1 METSNLTTSIIETIN
16 SIFETLFSSIDTTIY
31 SVLDELTFIDKNILN
46 NSVFQKIFGS
56 TGNNGLLVIANSLL
70 VGFSLYYAIRLI
82 YSYYM
87 NLQIERPYQFIFKL
101 LIFGIV
107 MNCSYFICNQF
118 IQTNSFISDAI
129 RTVGSNIF
137 GHDISFS
144 ELINKLNYL
153 SIKENEFNIFS
164 FDGLIKSFISIS
176 LFNLIF
182 SYSLRYIMVKV
193 FILITP
199 FAILSLIN
207 ESTSWFFKTW
217 LRTVL
222 SLLLQQSLVAI
233 ILLIIFSF
241 NFSSNNIISQLMC
254 IGGIYALV
262 RANSYIRSLIGGIS
276 TDVSNN
282 FNIGSKFLKN
292 I

>member
-1 METSNLTTSIIETIN
+1 MKYKIYNIIMYGTDKEKLK
-16 SIFETLFSSIDTTIY
+16 LFKTR
-31 SVLDELTFIDKNILN
+31 
-46 NSVFQKIFGS
+46 Q
-56 TGNNGLLVIANSLL
+56 
-70 VGFSLYYAIRLI
+70 
-82 YSYYM
+82 
-87 NLQIERPYQFIFKL
+87 
-101 LIFGIV
+101 
-107 MNCSYFICNQF
+107 
-118 IQTNSFISDAI
+118 
-129 RTVGSNIF
+129 
-137 GHDISFS
+137 
-144 ELINKLNYL
+144 NYL
-153 SIKENEFNIFS
+153 SYELYVISGVFGKYTLSYSKEVREIQKELNQVIQSAINQKGYNYNFTIEIGNSFFPQKKYENIILPS
-164 FDGLIKSFISIS
+164 GYYDGLKIKIGKAEGKNWWCV
-176 LFNLIF
+176 LFPP
-182 SYSLRYIMVKV
+182 MC
-193 FILITP
+193 
-199 FAILSLIN
+199 LIN

-222 SLLLQQSLVAI
+222 SLLFQQSLVAI